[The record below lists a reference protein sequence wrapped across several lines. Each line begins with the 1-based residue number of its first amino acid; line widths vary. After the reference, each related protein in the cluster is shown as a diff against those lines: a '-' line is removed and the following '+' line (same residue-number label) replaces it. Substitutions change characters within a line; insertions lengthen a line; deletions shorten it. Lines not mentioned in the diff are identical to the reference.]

1 MNLKPLRRFWL
12 PKAGN
17 AAGEYEDAYRA
28 CYPASFDGN
37 DEGETTARMA
47 VSDGASESA
56 FAREWANTLTA
67 AFVTR
72 PLNLGALT
80 EDALRE
86 WLAPAQKE
94 WHKRVPWSE
103 IPWHGEAKARAGAFA
118 TLLGVTVAA
127 ASEDPARLSWNAMAV
142 GDSCLFIVRD
152 DSLHTSFPLEDPSLF
167 DNNPSLICSNPAGT
181 DGLWQ
186 RAERARGECEDG
198 DLFLLASDALA
209 RWLLVEAAAGRKPWE
224 TLMSLDEDS
233 WPGWVEEQRD
243 AASMGNDDMTLLATA
258 VV

>member
-1 MNLKPLRRFWL
+1 MNLRPLKRFWL

-17 AAGEYEDAYRA
+17 AAEEYEDAYRA
-28 CYPASFDGN
+28 CYPCGSKDGR
-37 DEGETTARMA
+37 TARMA

-72 PLNLGALT
+72 LLKLDSLT

-94 WHKRVPWSE
+94 WHKRVPWGE

-127 ASEDPARLSWNAMAV
+127 ESEDTPRLCWNAMAV

-152 DSLHTSFPLEDPSLF
+152 DSLHTAFPLEDPSLF

-186 RAERARGECEDG
+186 RAERAGGECEAG

-209 RWLLVEAAAGRKPWE
+209 RWLLVENAAGRKPWE
-224 TLMSLDEDS
+224 TLMSLDEDH
-233 WPGWVEEQRD
+233 WPGWVQEQRD
-243 AASMGNDDMTLLATA
+243 GSLMGNDDMTLLATA

>member
-1 MNLKPLRRFWL
+1 MNLRPLKRFWL

-17 AAGEYEDAYRA
+17 AAQEYEDAYRA
-28 CYPASFDGN
+28 CYPCGFKDGR
-37 DEGETTARMA
+37 TARMA

-56 FAREWANTLTA
+56 FARDWANSLTA

-72 PLNLGALT
+72 PLNLDALT

-94 WHKRVPWSE
+94 WHSRVPWSE

-127 ASEDPARLSWNAMAV
+127 PSEDPARLCWNAMAV

-152 DSLHTSFPLEDPSLF
+152 DQLHASFPLEDPSLF

-186 RAERARGECEDG
+186 RAEHAGGECEAG

-209 RWLLVEAAAGRKPWE
+209 RWLLVENAAGRKPWE

-233 WPGWVEEQRD
+233 WPGWVQEQRD
-243 AASMGNDDMTLLATA
+243 GSLMGNDDMTLLATA